1 VAFLLGALA
10 LVLVSYLFERYQGL
24 SVEDGRGMA
33 LYAEALKMVKE
44 DYVNQKAI
52 DPEKQTYGAIKG
64 MLGSLDDRW
73 HTSFL
78 TPEEVDKNR
87 ERYSSKHVGIGIR
100 LENDNDKVV
109 VLDAID
115 GSPAQ
120 EAGIRP
126 GDALVAI
133 NDQSVRGKNIVEVAD
148 KLEGSEGSPVKLA
161 VLRDGEE
168 RDFSLE
174 RVKLTVPAVSWNLIP
189 GTDVAHLRLASFSED
204 SSAEFEDAISE
215 ARDNGAERFVLDLRD
230 NSGGWV
236 EQAEKIAA
244 RFLPA
249 GSVIYIQKDAAGKEE
264 EVAVPEDN
272 RPLDAPLVVLVNVGS
287 ASSAE
292 ILAGTLKD
300 NGRARIVG
308 GKTFGTGTVLEELP
322 LSDGSAIML
331 ATAQWLTPNRD
342 PIQGSGIE
350 PDIKGSLEEGQ
361 KPRFPDQLRTRYST
375 PARLRGPAER
385 VTPHEAPETL
395 KRGPEPDGSGPLFG
409 ITSYLLNLRGSS
421 LTHALCAVRRLRG
434 GYGDICSNVIIER
447 DVLSRIIVLN
457 DALLV

>member
-1 VAFLLGALA
+1 MWKYVTKRLNWHRALVRSVLFLLVLLA
-10 LVLVSYLFERYQGL
+10 LVLVAYLFERSQVL
-24 SVEDGRGMA
+24 STDDREGIA
-33 LYAEALKMVKE
+33 LYAEALKVVKE
-44 DYVNQKAI
+44 DYINQKAI

-64 MLGSLDDRW
+64 MLGSLDDRG

-78 TPEEVDKNR
+78 TPEEVEKNR
-87 ERYSSKHVGIGIR
+87 ERYSSKQVGIGVR

-109 VLDAID
+109 VLDTID

-120 EAGIRP
+120 EAGIKP

-133 NDQSVRGKNIVEVAD
+133 NGESVRGMNIVEVAD
-148 KLEGSEGSPVKLA
+148 KLEGSEGSPVKLSA
-161 VLRDGEE
+161 LRGGEE
-168 RDFSLE
+168 HEFSLE

-189 GTDVAHLRLASFSED
+189 GTHVAHLRLGSFSED
-204 SSAEFEDAISE
+204 SSTEFEDAVSE

-249 GSVIYIQKDAAGKEE
+249 RSVIYVQKDAAGREE
-264 EVAVPEDN
+264 EVTVPEDN
-272 RPLDAPLVVLVNVGS
+272 RPLDVPLVVLVNVGS

-292 ILAGTLKD
+292 ILAGSLKD
-300 NGRARIVG
+300 NGRARVVG
-308 GKTFGTGTVLEELP
+308 GKTFGAGTMLEERP

-361 KPRFPDQLRTRYST
+361 KPRPPDQLRGLSRK
-375 PARLRGPAER
+375 
-385 VTPHEAPETL
+385 ETFAHDAQL
-395 KRGPEPDGSGPLFG
+395 KRAFE
-409 ITSYLLNLRGSS
+409 
-421 LTHALCAVRRLRG
+421 
-434 GYGDICSNVIIER
+434 
-447 DVLSRIIVLN
+447 VLQQG
-457 DALLV
+457 

>member
-1 VAFLLGALA
+1 VWKYVTKRLNRHRALVRSVLFLLVLLA
-10 LVLVSYLFERYQGL
+10 LVLVAYLFERSQVL
-24 SVEDGRGMA
+24 STDDREGIA
-33 LYAEALKMVKE
+33 LYAEALKVVKE
-44 DYVNQKAI
+44 DYINQKAI

-64 MLGSLDDRW
+64 MLGSLDDRG

-78 TPEEVDKNR
+78 TPEEAEKNR
-87 ERYSSKHVGIGIR
+87 ERYSGKQVGIGVR

-109 VLDAID
+109 VLDTVD

-120 EAGIRP
+120 EAGMKP

-133 NDQSVRGKNIVEVAD
+133 NGESVRGMNIVEVAD
-148 KLEGSEGSPVKLA
+148 KLEGSEGSPVKLTA
-161 VLRDGEE
+161 LRGGEE
-168 RDFSLE
+168 HEFSLE

-189 GTDVAHLRLASFSED
+189 GTQVAHLRLGSFSED
-204 SSAEFEDAISE
+204 SSTEFEDAVSE

-249 GSVIYIQKDAAGKEE
+249 RSVIYVQKDAAGREE
-264 EVAVPEDN
+264 EVTVPEDN
-272 RPLDAPLVVLVNVGS
+272 RPLDVPLVVLVNVGS

-292 ILAGTLKD
+292 ILAGSLKD
-300 NGRARIVG
+300 NGRARVVG
-308 GKTFGTGTVLEELP
+308 GKTFGAGTMLEERP

-361 KPRFPDQLRTRYST
+361 KPRPPDQLRGLSRKEIF
-375 PARLRGPAER
+375 AHDAQ
-385 VTPHEAPETL
+385 L
-395 KRGPEPDGSGPLFG
+395 KRAFE
-409 ITSYLLNLRGSS
+409 
-421 LTHALCAVRRLRG
+421 
-434 GYGDICSNVIIER
+434 
-447 DVLSRIIVLN
+447 VLQQG
-457 DALLV
+457 